1 MRPNLTQIRSF
12 VAIAKAG
19 SFTGAARAVH
29 LSQPALTVQIR
40 QLEALLGVRLID
52 RNTRS
57 VSLTRI
63 GREVAPIFERVLHE
77 LDSVVAGARELA
89 SKRHGVVRLACLP
102 SFAASALPR
111 VIAAFRVQHPAVQF
125 VLRDG
130 VGSKIVALVK
140 ADAVDFAI
148 AGGEVADPDLTSTPL
163 MSDRLHAVYRSPHV
177 LDREKTIT
185 ADVLTRVPLILMD
198 EDSTVR
204 AVTDRAFRLAGQQ
217 VKPFIEA
224 TYMATAVGM
233 VRAGLGVALLPSTAA
248 EAKPSGRV
256 KSRPVSGKSFV
267 RPIVVVRKAGR
278 TLPPASEA
286 FLATIA
292 KTAMHGWQAG

>member
-1 MRPNLTQIRSF
+1 MRPNLAQIRSF

-19 SFTGAARAVH
+19 SFTGAARTIH
-29 LSQPALTVQIR
+29 PSQPALTVQIR

-57 VSLTRI
+57 VNLTRV
-63 GREVAPIFERVLHE
+63 GRELAAIFERVLHD
-77 LDSVVAGARELA
+77 LDSVVTGAQELA

-102 SFAASALPR
+102 SFAASVLPSAI
-111 VIAAFRVQHPAVQF
+111 VAFRARHPAVQF

-130 VGSKIVALVK
+130 VGGKVVALVK

-148 AGGEVADPDLTSTPL
+148 AGGEIEDPELASAIL
-163 MSDRLHAVYRSPHV
+163 MSDRLHAVYRSPHA

-185 ADVLTRVPLILMD
+185 AEALARQPLILMD
-198 EDSTVR
+198 EESTVR
-204 AVTDRAFRLAGQQ
+204 AITDRAFRQAGRP
-217 VKPFIEA
+217 VKPIIEA

-233 VRAGLGVALLPSTAA
+233 VRAGLGVPLLPSTAN
-248 EAKPSGRV
+248 EAKPAGRL
-256 KSRPVSGKSFV
+256 KSRPVAGKNFE
-267 RPIVVVRKAGR
+267 RPIFVVRKAGR

-286 FLATIA
+286 FL
-292 KTAMHGWQAG
+292 